1 MKIYYNSNL
10 KQLARELRKNST
22 VAEIVLWNNLKGKRF
37 YGFQFMRQKPIGEY
51 IVDFFCSKLKLMVFL
66 TMIVKDMM
74 IIDKENLN
82 LMA

>member
-82 LMA
+82 LMD